1 MDNVS
6 RIKNIERKKIGAIDS
21 DNFGRLVT
29 HFNLEEEGK
38 EIPVDS
44 PIIQHIA
51 KRCRVFARMNPD

>member
-1 MDNVS
+1 M
-6 RIKNIERKKIGAIDS
+6 IGAIDS

-38 EIPVDS
+38 EIPVEN
-44 PIIQHIA
+44 PVIQHIA